1 MHNRL
6 AVLGLTAGLIGGGAA
21 GLVFTSPG
29 VAGAQTDQTAST
41 VQAAADTSTR
51 PSPADHF
58 REALA
63 PLVTDG
69 TITQAQA
76 DAVVAALEQAGPPR
90 GSHGGRGAARG
101 LTAAATAI
109 GITVDELR
117 TALIGGQTIAQVAE
131 GKGVSVQ
138 AVIDA
143 MVAEAKAHLDEHVAD
158 GDLTQAEADARL
170 ADITA
175 RIGEM
180 VNSTRPIGGRGLRGH
195 AD

>member
-1 MHNRL
+1 MQHRL
-6 AVLGLTAGLIGGGAA
+6 AVLGLTAGLLGGSAA
-21 GLVFTSPG
+21 GLAFTVPG
-29 VAGAQTDQTAST
+29 VASAQTDQTTTTAPAT
-41 VQAAADTSTR
+41 TGTAAR

-76 DAVVAALEQAGPPR
+76 DAVIAALEQARPPR
-90 GSHGGRGAARG
+90 GFRGGRGGGRG
-101 LTAAATAI
+101 LEAAATAI

-117 TALIGGQTIAQVAE
+117 SALIGGQTIAQVAE
-131 GKGVSVQ
+131 SKGV
-138 AVIDA
+138 AAPTVIDA
-143 MVAEAKAHLDEHVAD
+143 MVADAKAHLDEHVAD

-170 ADITA
+170 ADITE
-175 RIGEM
+175 RISDM
-180 VNSTRPIGGRGLRGH
+180 VTSTRPMMGPGPRGH